1 MLHILYS
8 VFLVI
13 APKEKKKHQTHYFV
27 IIFDPS
33 NKSVK
38 LMIQVLILRPSSQK
52 AGKETDWGF
61 NCLGKVT

>member
-8 VFLVI
+8 VFLII
-13 APKEKKKHQTHYFV
+13 APKEKKNQTHYFV

-38 LMIQVLILRPSSQK
+38 LMIQVLILRASSQK